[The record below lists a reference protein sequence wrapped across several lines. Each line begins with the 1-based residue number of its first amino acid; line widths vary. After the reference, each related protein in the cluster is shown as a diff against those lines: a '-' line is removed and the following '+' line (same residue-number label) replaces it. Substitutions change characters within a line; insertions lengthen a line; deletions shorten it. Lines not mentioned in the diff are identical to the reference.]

1 MRTLRNPGSREVPDA
16 NVSEE
21 DQMTSTTTSKTSK
34 THVRMF
40 DGEKWDTYKVGGKKH
55 RAAEARRA
63 EFNAAQAHRK
73 GMNSAIAKFLRGHDI
88 TPNGPAWTVL
98 TGWAA
103 KTGATPEHLSTLVV
117 PEFVEDLR
125 DLNER
130 AGVRPPSSFGKKAG
144 KGKKSKKASAEAPS
158 TPTEVTEVKDEG
170 TKPVRPGKKA
180 QRKARSAAARKGW
193 ETRRANAAAQQ
204 VKAEPVETEQPKKA
218 KGKKARF
225 AAQLLEV
232 GFTQDEV
239 ERAWALRG

>member
-21 DQMTSTTTSKTSK
+21 DQMTSTASKTSK

-63 EFNAAQAHRK
+63 EFNTAQSERK
-73 GMNSAIAKFLRGHDI
+73 SLNSAIAAFLRKHDI

-98 TGWAA
+98 TGWAQ
-103 KTGATPEHLSTLVV
+103 KVGATAEHLDQLVV
-117 PEFVEDLR
+117 PEYLEEIRV
-125 DLNER
+125 LNEK
-130 AGVRPPSSFGKKAG
+130 AGVLPPSAFG
-144 KGKKSKKASAEAPS
+144 KSKKASKKGKAKKAETPAPV
-158 TPTEVTEVKDEG
+158 EAEVKDEG
-170 TKPVRPGKKA
+170 TKPARPGKKA
-180 QRKARSAAARKGW
+180 LRKQRSAAARKGW
-193 ETRRANAAAQQ
+193 ETRRANAAAAQ
-204 VKAEPVETEQPKKA
+204 VEAEPVKTEQPKA

-239 ERAWALRG
+239 DRAWALRG